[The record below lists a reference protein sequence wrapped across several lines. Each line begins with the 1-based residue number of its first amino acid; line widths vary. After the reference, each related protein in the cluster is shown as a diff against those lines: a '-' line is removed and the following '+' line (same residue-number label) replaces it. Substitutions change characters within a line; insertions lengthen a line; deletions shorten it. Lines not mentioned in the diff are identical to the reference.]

1 MCIFKQCN
9 HFHQGT
15 FTLVLSMW
23 QNLDFPI
30 LADAKAD
37 PGDVEVAI
45 NRPSG
50 GKKKKVLVFTGNGL
64 LILFF

>member
-1 MCIFKQCN
+1 MQVFAH

-15 FTLVLSMW
+15 FKFLVLSMW
-23 QNLDFPI
+23 HNLDFPI

-37 PGDVEVAI
+37 PGDVEVAV

-50 GKKKKVLVFTGNGL
+50 GNKKGCWFLQATAYYYSF
-64 LILFF
+64 